1 MHYLT
6 FCLLQSAFI
15 PLSQQTVLW
24 KLFEI
29 VGIVSKLVSEQQIW
43 GIFLM
48 MEGRVDELEHG
59 NRGLVE

>member
-15 PLSQQTVLW
+15 PLNQQTVLW

-59 NRGLVE
+59 NCGLVE